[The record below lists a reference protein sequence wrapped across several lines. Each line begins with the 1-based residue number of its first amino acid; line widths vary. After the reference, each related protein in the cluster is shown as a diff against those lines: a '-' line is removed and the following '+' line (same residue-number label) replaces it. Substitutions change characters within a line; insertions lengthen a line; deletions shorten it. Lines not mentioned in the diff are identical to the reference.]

1 MLVVVGVL
9 VGVCAVRR
17 RRGRGERSVSRRG
30 EDDEGE
36 DEDVLD
42 GKEMGER
49 GGKGE
54 VVVVVGEEEEVTGVE
69 GLAGRKG
76 MSLPRRMW

>member
-17 RRGRGERSVSRRG
+17 RGERGARTRG
-30 EDDEGE
+30 EDEEGE

-42 GKEMGER
+42 GKETGEKD
-49 GGKGE
+49 GKGE
-54 VVVVVGEEEEVTGVE
+54 IVVVVGEEEVTGVE